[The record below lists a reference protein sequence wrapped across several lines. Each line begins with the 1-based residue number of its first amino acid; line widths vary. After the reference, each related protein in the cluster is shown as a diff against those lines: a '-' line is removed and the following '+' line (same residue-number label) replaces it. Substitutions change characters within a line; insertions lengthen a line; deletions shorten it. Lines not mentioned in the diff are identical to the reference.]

1 MLKNLP
7 AIQETQVWFYPL
19 HYLAWRIPF
28 TSVEFFREL
37 LKELQAQRFCRLA
50 PGDKAPKNERSLRLF
65 PQGWFADHACL
76 TGSGQSLFI
85 S

>member
-1 MLKNLP
+1 MLKNVP

-19 HYLAWRIPF
+19 YYLAWRIPF

-50 PGDKAPKNERSLRLF
+50 LGDKAPQNERSLWLL
-65 PQGWFADHACL
+65 PQC
-76 TGSGQSLFI
+76 
-85 S
+85 